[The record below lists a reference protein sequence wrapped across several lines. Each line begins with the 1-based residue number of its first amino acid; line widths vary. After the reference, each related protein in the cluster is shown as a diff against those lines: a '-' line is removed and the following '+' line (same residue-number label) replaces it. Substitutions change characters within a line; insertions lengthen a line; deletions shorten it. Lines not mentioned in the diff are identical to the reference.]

1 MPALSFV
8 LLRAPAQVDPALVV
22 STFTALFPDEPPLRF
37 EPPSG
42 DTGVLDFRSGQVST
56 LVALMEA
63 PVPKGEADEATARSV
78 SSFRRG
84 GFTLPP
90 HLGHLLVTTMGDEMK
105 TAVGLTRHTQ
115 VVAAITQ
122 ASKAVGVYE
131 GNAGATHAPDFYVS
145 VATEATHPTMLWNG
159 VSLVRTP
166 ERLELLSLGMGQL
179 ELPDL
184 LLVAPAAMG
193 NEALGFFFDLL
204 AYVAQR
210 GTRIPAGETVGR
222 DESEKLTVHY
232 VPSPVDDAV
241 EVARVSMLD

>member
-8 LLRAPAQVDPALVV
+8 LLKAPLQVDPALVV
-22 STFTALFPDEPPLRF
+22 STFAELFPDEGPLVHHPGGAADVV
-37 EPPSG
+37 E
-42 DTGVLDFRSGQVST
+42 LRSGQLST
-56 LVALMEA
+56 LVALMDA
-63 PVPKGEADEATARSV
+63 PVPKGEADEATARSI

-90 HLGHLLVTTMGDEMK
+90 HLAHLIVTTMGEETK
-105 TAVGLTRHTQ
+105 TAVGLAQHTR
-115 VVAAITQ
+115 VVAAVTA

-145 VATEATHPTMLWNG
+145 VATDATHPTMLWNG
-159 VSLVRTP
+159 ISLVRTA

-204 AYVAQR
+204 AYVAAR
-210 GTRIPAGETVGR
+210 GTKIPEGETVGR

-232 VPSPVDDAV
+232 VPSPIDEAV
-241 EVARVSMLD
+241 EVARVSMVD